1 MGDESN
7 SDSHD
12 TRDEDDEDD
21 YEEADEKNGLLGF
34 MFGNVDGAG
43 ELDVDYLD
51 ADAKEHLGALAG
63 DLRPSLTDIDL
74 SIKSADKSADA
85 SEQDYDEK
93 AEDAVDYE
101 DIEEQYEGPE
111 IQAISE
117 EDHLLSKKEFIYA
130 EMPLTT
136 VQHSTSVFGEENYD
150 EEPEED
156 DIDAE
161 HTVVLTNEICP
172 SAGTLVSEHSSEQ
185 PSILAIERD
194 LQLSLE
200 KVENVAMDS
209 EDEKFLA
216 NIDPS
221 LEPTVADSLSVDSKD
236 NQEDDAH
243 QDSEELKKNTASLPI
258 LCIEDGMVVLRFSE
272 IFGVHEPLRKKE
284 QKNHKYPIPKE
295 KLKPVDA
302 SEIVEEDEEAF
313 LRGTL
318 QSTSNSKIVIVSQYG
333 DTSVRDSDGESMMFG
348 VGQGIGMRETQAFEQ
363 TNVTCLSAEPMKESV
378 SINLASEWVSPSCP
392 KFFPLYQQNW
402 EDEIIWNNSPVLG
415 PESSDSSVISGLD
428 IEGSFNV
435 EIESGNETRDF
446 NSDVTVEPAEKGHS
460 VFLSSYPVSVE
471 PFGSRE
477 FSGASG
483 LPFSEMNHPQLLRL
497 ESRFK
502 DGSSDTEVLKE
513 NSENLHKR
521 DAISRF
527 SKRLSLRNME
537 LLDGSWLDNIIWEP
551 KQDLP
556 KPKLILDL
564 QDEQMLFEVLD
575 NKDGRSLQF
584 HAGAMIVSRSVKSN
598 GGDSLDNPGQGGGA
612 SKFNISN
619 DRYYS
624 NRKMSQQSKSHSKK
638 RTAHG
643 VKIWH
648 SIPGLMLQTMKPK
661 LSNKDIAYF
670 HRPKAI
676 WYPHDNEVAAKEQGK
691 LSTQGPMKIILKS
704 MGGKGSKY
712 QVAAEDVVSYI
723 KTRASKKLDFRP
735 SEQVKIVYSGKELE
749 DSKSLAMQ
757 NVRPNSVLHLVRTS
771 IHLWPR
777 AQKVPG
783 ENMSLRPP
791 GAFKK
796 VSDLSVKDGHVF
808 LMEYCEE
815 RPLLIGN
822 AGMGARLCTY
832 YQKSAPVDQTA
843 AALRNESVGSS
854 LGTVISL
861 DPADKSPF
869 LGDIRPGCTQSCLET
884 NMYRAPVFP
893 HKLPTTDYLLVRS
906 AKGKLFLRRIDRIH
920 VVGQQEP
927 HMEVI
932 SPGSKNLQTYIG
944 NRLLVYM
951 YRVCRANEKRGMAPC
966 IRADEL
972 AAQFPYLSEPILR
985 KRLKHCADL
994 QKGTNGQLFWVKRWN
1009 FRIPVEEELRR
1020 QLTPENVCCYESM
1033 QAGLYRLK
1041 RLGISRLTQPT
1052 GLSSAMNQLP
1062 DEAIALAASSHIE
1075 RELQITPWN
1084 LTSNFV
1090 TCTNQDREN
1099 IERLEI
1105 TGVGDPSGR
1114 GLGFSYVRVA
1124 TKAPTSNAVVK
1135 KKIVA
1140 PRVGGTTV
1148 TGTDADLRRLNMDGA
1163 REVLLKFN
1171 VPEDTIAKQTRW
1183 HRIAMIRKLSSEH
1196 ASEGVKVDPTT
1207 IGKYARGQRMSFL
1220 QLQQQAR
1227 EKCQEIWD
1235 RQLHFLSAAE
1245 GDENESDSEAN
1256 SDLDSFA
1263 GDLENLLDA
1272 EECGEAEVGSNESK
1286 QDKIDGVKGLKMR
1299 RHPTQVQAEE
1309 EIEDEAAEAA
1319 ELCRMLMDDNWAKGN
1334 KKKKTVVRGREEIG
1348 LSFQRGLTAE
1358 RIKKTNG
1365 SVKQVIRTAQ
1375 PDGSFT
1381 SIKNIIRD
1389 QKELDSVL
1397 GKRNSS
1403 GIIKSKKG
1411 NVKNDKVRE
1420 KHPSGKNV
1428 REGFVCGAC
1437 GQAGHMRTNKNC
1449 PRFGEDLDTHVENS
1463 GMERISGKL
1472 NLHDSSTQPKST
1484 IKKIIPKIAARNVPA
1499 AAQEKVEKAKT
1510 FQLKVKCAHP
1520 DKSLE
1525 QITTTTQSSVKQDE
1539 MGSRS
1544 ISKYSKIIISNK
1556 MKTEDFHGEPQ
1567 KHPSIVILPPINV
1580 EKQPRK
1586 KIIIKQPKVEQVREA
1601 VDYDMQEEHRK
1612 PEKMMQLSSY
1622 EIRRKQEQKRLADE
1636 AASKRK
1642 ARDDKK
1648 FWEEEN
1654 KRRVIR
1660 EEKERERDRERERER
1675 EMILYQQRMM
1685 QIEQNKLA
1693 EVERRRQQEA
1703 LQQREEELE
1712 RQKMKNKKKVKFD
1725 EGGDYPGEPRG
1736 YRTSRRMPERS
1747 RAAKKRPALE
1757 LSAPYGPEYGQ
1768 QTKRRRGGEG
1778 QVGLSNTLDEILD
1791 GLKNVPE
1798 VSYLF
1803 LKPVSKKE
1811 APDYLDIIERPMDL
1825 STIREKARRM
1835 EYKNRDEFRRD
1846 VWQITYNAHMYNAVR
1861 NPGIPPL
1868 ADRLLNLCDD
1878 FLDQYDERL
1887 TEAEAGI

>member
-74 SIKSADKSADA
+74 SVKSADKSADA

-111 IQAISE
+111 TQAISE
-117 EDHLLSKKEFIYA
+117 EDHLLSKKEFSYA
-130 EMPLTT
+130 KMPLTT
-136 VQHSTSVFGEENYD
+136 GQLSTSVFGEENYD
-150 EEPEED
+150 EEPEGD
-156 DIDAE
+156 DIDAT
-161 HTVVLTNEICP
+161 HTVVSTDEILP
-172 SAGTLVSEHSSEQ
+172 LAGTLVSEHSSEQ
-185 PSILAIERD
+185 PSSSAIEKD
-194 LQLSLE
+194 PELSLE
-200 KVENVAMDS
+200 KAENLGMDS
-209 EDEKFLA
+209 GEEKSLA
-216 NIDPS
+216 NIEPS
-221 LEPTVADSLSVDSKD
+221 LEPIEADSLSVDSKD
-236 NQEDDAH
+236 IREDDELR
-243 QDSEELKKNTASLPI
+243 DLEESRNNTASLPI
-258 LCIEDGMVVLRFSE
+258 LCIEDGKVVLRFSE
-272 IFGVHEPLRKKE
+272 IFGVHEPPRKRE
-284 QKNHKYPIPKE
+284 QGNHRDPIPKD
-295 KLKPVDA
+295 KLKIV
-302 SEIVEEDEEAF
+302 VEEDEEDF
-313 LRGTL
+313 LRGPL
-318 QSTSNSKIVIVSQYG
+318 QSSSNAKLVVVSQY
-333 DTSVRDSDGESMMFG
+333 DDASVRDSDGVSMMSG
-348 VGQGIGMRETQAFEQ
+348 VGQGIGLRETQAFEQ
-363 TNVTCLSAEPMKESV
+363 TKVTCLSAEPMKESV
-378 SINLASEWVSPSCP
+378 FVDLASEWVSPSCP
-392 KFFPLYQQNW
+392 KFYPLDQQIW
-402 EDEIIWNNSPVLG
+402 EDEIIWNNSPVVG
-415 PESSDSSVISGLD
+415 SESSESSIISGID
-428 IEGSFNV
+428 MDGSTNV

-446 NSDVTVEPAEKGHS
+446 NSDITVEPTEKGHS

-471 PFGSRE
+471 PFGSRT
-477 FSGASG
+477 FSGSPS

-502 DGSSDTEVLKE
+502 DGSSDSEIQTE

-521 DAISRF
+521 DAISLF

-537 LLDGSWLDNIIWEP
+537 LLDGSWLDQIIWEP
-551 KQDLP
+551 KKDLP

-575 NKDGRSLQF
+575 NKDSGNLRF

-624 NRKMSQQSKSHSKK
+624 NRKMSQQTKSHSKK

-648 SIPGLMLQTMKPK
+648 SIPGLMLQTMKSK

-670 HRPKAI
+670 HRPKAV

-691 LSTQGPMKIILKS
+691 LSTQGPMKVILKS
-704 MGGKGSKY
+704 MGGKGSKF
-712 QVAAEDVVSYI
+712 QVAAEDIVSYI

-735 SEQVKIVYSGKELE
+735 SEQVKIIYSGKELE
-749 DSKSLAMQ
+749 DSKSLAIQ

-843 AALRNESVGSS
+843 SVLRNECGGSN

-869 LGDIRPGCTQSCLET
+869 LGDIRPGCTQSSLET

-951 YRVCRANEKRGMAPC
+951 YRVCRVNEKRGMAPC

-972 AAQFPYLSEPILR
+972 AAQFPSLSEPIIR
-985 KRLKHCADL
+985 KRLKHCAEL
-994 QKGTNGQLFWVKRWN
+994 QKGTNGQLFWVIKHN

-1041 RLGISRLTQPT
+1041 RLGISRLTHPT

-1084 LTSNFV
+1084 LSSNFV

-1124 TKAPTSNAVVK
+1124 TKASISNAVVK

-1183 HRIAMIRKLSSEH
+1183 HRIAMIRKLSSEQ
-1196 ASEGVKVDPTT
+1196 ASAGVKVDATT

-1235 RQLHFLSAAE
+1235 RQLQNLSAAE

-1286 QDKIDGVKGLKMR
+1286 QDKIDGVRGLKMR

-1319 ELCRMLMDDNWAKGN
+1319 ELCRMLMDDNGAKGK
-1334 KKKKTVVRGREEIG
+1334 KKKKTVVRGREELG
-1348 LSFQRGLTAE
+1348 LSWQRGLSAE
-1358 RIKKTNG
+1358 RINKANG
-1365 SVKQVIRTAQ
+1365 SVKQVSRTAQ

-1381 SIKNIIRD
+1381 SMENIIHD
-1389 QKELDSVL
+1389 QKEVDNIR
-1397 GKRNSS
+1397 KRNFS
-1403 GIIKSKKG
+1403 GIIKSKKL
-1411 NVKNDKVRE
+1411 KNDKVRE

-1449 PRFGEDLDTHVENS
+1449 PRYGEDPDTHVENS
-1463 GMERISGKL
+1463 ILEKIPGKL
-1472 NLHDSSTQPKST
+1472 NLHDSSAQPKST

-1499 AAQEKVEKAKT
+1499 EAQEKVEKAKT
-1510 FQLKVKCAHP
+1510 FQLKVKCALP

-1525 QITTTTQSSVKQDE
+1525 QSTTATQNSEKQDE

-1544 ISKYSKIIISNK
+1544 VSKYSKIIISNK
-1556 MKTEDFHGEPQ
+1556 MKHEDFHGEPQ
-1567 KHPSIVILPPINV
+1567 KQPSIVIRPPLNI
-1580 EKQPRK
+1580 EKPPRK
-1586 KIIIKQPKVEQVREA
+1586 KIIIKQPKVDQVREE
-1601 VDYDMQEEHRK
+1601 VRYGMQEEHRK
-1612 PEKMMQLSSY
+1612 TEKMMQLSSY
-1622 EIRRKQEQKRLADE
+1622 DILRKQEQKRLADE
-1636 AASKRK
+1636 AAAKRK
-1642 ARDDKK
+1642 AKEDKK

-1660 EEKERERDRERERER
+1660 EAKERERERER
-1675 EMILYQQRMM
+1675 EIERERGREMILYQERMM
-1685 QIEQNKLA
+1685 QLEQNRLA
-1693 EVERRRQQEA
+1693 ESRRIHEA
-1703 LQQREEELE
+1703 LQQREKEELE
-1712 RQKMKNKKKVKFD
+1712 RQKMKKKKKVKFD
-1725 EGGDYPGEPRG
+1725 ETGDDYYLEEPRG

-1747 RAAKKRPALE
+1747 RAAKKRPAVDS
-1757 LSAPYGPEYGQ
+1757 SARYGPEYGQ

-1778 QVGLSNTLDEILD
+1778 QVGLANTLENILD
-1791 GLKNVPE
+1791 GLKNAHE

-1811 APDYLDIIERPMDL
+1811 APDYLDIIEHPMDL

-1835 EYKNRDEFRRD
+1835 EYKDRDEFRHD
-1846 VWQITYNAHMYNAVR
+1846 VCQITINAHKYNAVC

-1868 ADRLLNLCDD
+1868 ADQLLELCDY
-1878 FLDQYDERL
+1878 FLDQFHERL
-1887 TEAEAGI
+1887 SEAEASIDT